1 MTMNIEITKAARA
14 DTPALRHLYEF
25 YAYDFSEFTR
35 DDVGASGEF
44 TDDRFLTGYW
54 PEPNWTALLV
64 RVDGKLAGFVWV
76 LRTTLFRPEDIEK
89 MKETSGETRFLEET
103 WFLKS
108 PHHLIEEF
116 FIMRKY
122 RLKGVGEY
130 VAHHVFDLFPGV
142 WEVSEIEENTPA
154 QAFWRKVI
162 GRYTGNQFAEVA
174 LNTDQWRGPVQVF
187 HSGRITG
194 AE

>member
-1 MTMNIEITKAARA
+1 MMSAPAANSRMTV
-14 DTPALRHLYEF
+14 
-25 YAYDFSEFTR
+25 S
-35 DDVGASGEF
+35 
-44 TDDRFLTGYW
+44 LTGYW

-122 RLKGVGEY
+122 RPE
-130 VAHHVFDLFPGV
+130 
-142 WEVSEIEENTPA
+142 
-154 QAFWRKVI
+154 RC
-162 GRYTGNQFAEVA
+162 GRVCRASCV
-174 LNTDQWRGPVQVF
+174 
-187 HSGRITG
+187 
-194 AE
+194 